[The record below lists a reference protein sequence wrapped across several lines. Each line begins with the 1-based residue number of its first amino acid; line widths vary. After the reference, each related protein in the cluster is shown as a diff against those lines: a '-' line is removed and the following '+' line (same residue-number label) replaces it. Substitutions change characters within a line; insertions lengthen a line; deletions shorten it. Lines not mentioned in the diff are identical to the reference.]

1 MDATKT
7 RTELVAMAADELGIT
22 SPDTNLEAEDVAK
35 IDGRLDGLLAELAAR
50 GVVNISGD
58 EDIDVTYCGALA
70 QLLANECSTVFGAA
84 RKSEAERTLIE
95 ERLKVIDQ
103 RKPPAKPYLEV
114 DPMFRRGGPL
124 SFSRWSRG
132 G

>member
-1 MDATKT
+1 METTKT
-7 RTELVAMAADELGIT
+7 RADLVAMAADELGIT
-22 SPDTNLEAEDVAK
+22 SPDTNLETEDVAK

-50 GVVNISGD
+50 GVVNVSGD

-70 QLLANECSTVFGAA
+70 QLLANECATVFGGS

-103 RKPPAKPYLEV
+103 RQAPSRPFLEI
-114 DPMFRRGGPL
+114 DRMLQRGRT
-124 SFSRWSRG
+124 FTNSRWSRG
-132 G
+132 Y